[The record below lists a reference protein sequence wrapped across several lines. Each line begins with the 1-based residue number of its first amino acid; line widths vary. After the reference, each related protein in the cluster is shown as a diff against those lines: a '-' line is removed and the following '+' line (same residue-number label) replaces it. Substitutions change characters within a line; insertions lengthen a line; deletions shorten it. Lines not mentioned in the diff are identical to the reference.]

1 MTPPERDPDAERRA
15 KWVGRAMIIGLGLLL
30 LAYIIP
36 TFLNRPH

>member
-1 MTPPERDPDAERRA
+1 MSPPDRDPAEERRA
-15 KWVGRAMIIGLGLLL
+15 KWLGRAMIIGLGLLL

>member
-1 MTPPERDPDAERRA
+1 MSPSEPDPKEARRA
-15 KWVGRAMIIGLGLLL
+15 KWLGRAMIIGLGLLL

>member
-1 MTPPERDPDAERRA
+1 MSSPDPDSAEARRA
-15 KWVGRAMIIGLGLLL
+15 KWLGRAMIIGLGLLL